1 MTKIKKLT
9 VSLLIQPSYILIN
22 NTPLIVLIVNR
33 AENAFQQK
41 SNKVKDHE
49 TITA

>member
-1 MTKIKKLT
+1 MTNEKTNRVSSHTT
-9 VSLLIQPSYILIN
+9 VIYILIN
-22 NTPLIVLIVNR
+22 NTPLIVLIMNR
-33 AENAFQQK
+33 AGNAFQQK